1 MRRLAQTLRVVLENQ
16 GSPRRAAHV
25 LGVHENTVAKRL
37 RAVEEL
43 LGDEVRD
50 QPAQLLGALAI
61 LDIGVD

>member
-1 MRRLAQTLRVVLENQ
+1 
-16 GSPRRAAHV
+16 V